1 LRIETVVGG
10 IFALFVTVTLSA
22 HEFRHFSSTAIR
34 DGVAAAANNELRTAF
49 QKIADRG
56 SYSVIS
62 VRRDKAGEVEI
73 HRDWDDVFFVQE
85 GSGVVVYGGEA
96 SGGVTDK
103 GETRGGEIRKGTTR
117 QLGVGDVVI
126 IPAGMPHQVTPLAG
140 GSITY
145 VVLKVPRVKGSED

>member
-1 LRIETVVGG
+1 M
-10 IFALFVTVTLSA
+10 FALFVAVTASA
-22 HEFRHFSSTAIR
+22 QEFRHFSATAIR
-34 DGVAAAANNELRTAF
+34 DGVAAAASNELRTAF
-49 QKIADRG
+49 EKIADRG

-62 VRRDKAGEVEI
+62 VRRDKPGDVEI

-103 GETRGGEIRKGTTR
+103 GETRGGELRKGTSR
-117 QLGVGDVVI
+117 QLAAGDVVI
-126 IPAGMPHQVTPLAG
+126 IPAGIPHQVSPGPG

-145 VVLKVPRVKGSED
+145 VVLKVPRVRGIEDRD